1 MGSQSLGSKCIT
13 MNDAPTAQKPSDSAL
28 RFTFR
33 IVGRGWLEAD
43 LQSPTQ
49 QARVTASYLSDSLPL
64 LLSAFQRARV
74 EGTRS
79 EANWAEEPGH
89 YRWEISPLR
98 TSTRLRVF
106 EAVDWDDETETIVF
120 DYEGPTTDL
129 ELAVIEGCLELLN
142 AMGEVRYFQRW
153 GTRFPLAELRSL
165 QKAAGLPVLGEQP
178 PDANATP
185 REPLRD
191 ELASRWNS
199 VLRRQTSL
207 EETNSWAA
215 RKLES
220 GSHGKAVKTG
230 LKVLSELSP
239 EALEAPEEYQKA
251 VQRYVIWATHE
262 AQRHD
267 DDPALWHEPARQLWR
282 KLPKRRPG
290 GSGRA

>member
-1 MGSQSLGSKCIT
+1 
-13 MNDAPTAQKPSDSAL
+13 MNDTPTAQKPSDSAT

-49 QARVTASYLSDSLPL
+49 QVRVTASYLSDSLPL
-64 LLSAFQRARV
+64 LLSAFQRARA
-74 EGTRS
+74 EGTGS
-79 EANWAEEPGH
+79 EATWAEEPGH
-89 YRWEISPLR
+89 YRWQISPLG

-106 EAVDWDDETETIVF
+106 EAVGRDDKPETIVF

-129 ELAVIEGCLELLN
+129 ELAVIDGCLALLDD
-142 AMGEVRYFQRW
+142 MGEVHYFQRW

-165 QKAAGLPVLGEQP
+165 QRAARLPVLGERP

-191 ELASRWNS
+191 ELTSRWNS

-230 LKVLSELSP
+230 LQVLSELST
-239 EALEAPEEYQKA
+239 EALEAPEEYVKA
-251 VQRYVIWATHE
+251 VQRYVIWVMRE

-267 DDPALWHEPARQLWR
+267 DDPAIWPKPAQQLWR
-282 KLPKRRPG
+282 TLPKRRTG
-290 GSGRA
+290 ESGLK